1 MTTNQSQSNRKG
13 ERVNVNGAEKVL
25 KKQPC
30 NILLGAGLESGTSAY
45 KRLVQN
51 YKRWNIQEDPSRG
64 GEEGGSECGMPFG
77 QMKALLQK

>member
-1 MTTNQSQSNRKG
+1 MATVKEIKWHDDQPESEQQKG

-51 YKRWNIQEDPSRG
+51 YKRWNIQEDPTRG
-64 GEEGGSECGMPFG
+64 GEGGW
-77 QMKALLQK
+77 K

>member
-45 KRLVQN
+45 NRLGQTCKR
-51 YKRWNIQEDPSRG
+51 
-64 GEEGGSECGMPFG
+64 
-77 QMKALLQK
+77 

>member
-1 MTTNQSQSNRKG
+1 M
-13 ERVNVNGAEKVL
+13 NGAEKVL

-51 YKRWNIQEDPSRG
+51 VMEYS
-64 GEEGGSECGMPFG
+64 GGSNKGGGGRVEVNMGCHLG
-77 QMKALLQK
+77 K

>member
-51 YKRWNIQEDPSRG
+51 YKRWNIQEDPTREG
-64 GEEGGSECGMPFG
+64 REGGSEYGMSFG

>member
-1 MTTNQSQSNRKG
+1 M
-13 ERVNVNGAEKVL
+13 NGAEKVL

-51 YKRWNIQEDPSRG
+51 VMEYSGGSNKG
-64 GEEGGSECGMPFG
+64 GEEGGSEYGMSFG
-77 QMKALLQK
+77 QMKALLQKRIHSQFEFLIVGEKW

>member
-1 MTTNQSQSNRKG
+1 M
-13 ERVNVNGAEKVL
+13 NGAEKVL

-51 YKRWNIQEDPSRG
+51 VMEYSGGSNKG
-64 GEEGGSECGMPFG
+64 GEEGGSEYGMSLE
-77 QMKALLQK
+77 QMKALLQSRIQFEFLIVGEKW